1 MMKKLLLTLMLLLT
15 AVFTIAA
22 QQIPLPEIVVTPSED
37 SYTFT
42 VIDQGEFQIT
52 CSYYDFETGEYG
64 PEEEIQFPLTIYRT
78 ERPKQLY
85 IKAFQ
90 AVGEY
95 EFHTFTEYHF
105 IAPLGDEI
113 PPAPEITV
121 TKEDNG
127 WDGFH
132 YVVSAV
138 GDGNVIFSRKLSD
151 GSWERATDSDSEGHP
166 CFILSP
172 EINIDL
178 LYQFKAYQESEFKQF
193 YLDDE
198 HTCYYTVR
206 SPETRWEY
214 VVPGI
219 KSLNG
224 DIIFQMAG
232 EGLLSVTYTGNEEVT
247 ISVTIND
254 NPVELV
260 DGMVHLVPGY
270 NMIHAI
276 VSAEGYI
283 NSPLE
288 GWFEI
293 RWNAPTPEPQIIV
306 TPGDQA
312 YTIEAIGEGEVHLR
326 CYHECDY
333 HHLHGDVE
341 NPVTISRTQFDEFFN
356 FEATARLGEGYNE
369 AIVSQDVW
377 VPALGATP
385 MPDIVFTEDETGCEV
400 RAVGQGE
407 VHLFLGGRYHGQ
419 EVENPYRIPRP
430 YQQDY
435 YSFEAYAQAEGQWE
449 SEVAWETI
457 EVTPLPWIEINEGL
471 TSGFYDIQVFGMG
484 SVRLYLDGEEVENPY
499 RFDGRGKATEMT
511 YRITATCRED
521 GKLTGQSEQLLEVSS
536 APKNANFIH
545 ISYDDDNCYIL
556 AESIGYI
563 NLTANCYAVG
573 TEYNNYE
580 EKSAEGFNQVVLV
593 IPRQEYN
600 QQGDY
605 YVTCVD
611 NVNNSY
617 IYDTGEIVV
626 FSKLLNKAGIRPFLF
641 MTESTDTYFVKS
653 CPQYL
658 IVPPELN
665 GVMLNYNT
673 PLMLNGEVVENHWTM
688 DRPEHGAGC
697 STYDFSTVTKLSLVR
712 YDAEKYYIGGKYYPG
727 DAIEFTVDD
736 VIETVD
742 ICSDTIKRTLFVAER
757 GWEHFIDGYEYD
769 EFFDSFIDGSLLYN
783 IHVIGGG
790 ELGTHADYANVGN
803 NRNDSHR
810 VAMIPNHINVKSYY
824 GTANLFTY
832 GEYDN
837 VFTCWGD
844 IGLIYYDLHNGMSI
858 FRAVDNQVDWGG
870 HWQSTIPVT
879 AIADSAFIGNQS
891 LTGVEIGKNVTS
903 IGKDAFKGC
912 SDLTDV
918 TCFATTPPAMTNVE
932 TFDEACYS
940 NATLRVPESS
950 VDKYKNADWWRKFRH
965 IEGVA
970 VPGLPGDVN
979 GDGELGIADINTLI
993 DAILMSNTQSIYDIN
1008 GDGEI
1013 TISDVMAL
1021 IDMYLSMD

>member
-1 MMKKLLLTLMLLLT
+1 MMKKLLFTLMLLLT

-127 WDGFH
+127 WNGFH

-219 KSLNG
+219 KFLNG

-232 EGLLSVTYTGNEEVT
+232 EGLLSVTYTGNEDVT
-247 ISVTIND
+247 ISVTLND

-270 NMIHAI
+270 NIIHAI

-288 GWFEI
+288 GWSEI
-293 RWNAPTPEPQIIV
+293 RWIAPTPQPQIVV

-326 CYHECDY
+326 CYHECEY
-333 HHLHGDVE
+333 HHLNGDVE

-356 FEATARLGEGYNE
+356 FEATARLGENYEE

-457 EVTPLPWIEINEGL
+457 EVTPLPWIISNETSPSVYFEEIDNVDYEITAGG
-471 TSGFYDIQVFGMG
+471 TGT
-484 SVRLYLDGEEVENPY
+484 VRLFMNGIEVDNPY
-499 RFDGRGKATEMT
+499 TVQTLLIDDICKF
-511 YRITATCRED
+511 TATAKEP
-521 GKLTGQSEQLLEVSS
+521 GKLTGD
-536 APKNANFIH
+536 
-545 ISYDDDNCYIL
+545 SYDPIEIKPGPKREHLVTITSDNDFYYVT
-556 AESIGYI
+556 ATGDGYI
-563 NLTANCYAVG
+563 TLET
-573 TEYNNYE
+573 YNDNYYQYGDYNYHH
-580 EKSAEGFNQVVLV
+580 SAEGEGTVSVA
-593 IPRQEYN
+593 IPREGFSQWTYVAKRLNVDDGDILGFDVGSFMVVFKELTTTSPVIYSWPSNDQYKIVARPHFIFHFDSGDHTQIQYGTQLMLDGTVVEEPYYIDREEHDKYYHFSAVTTLRYERYEYLGIIN
-600 QQGDY
+600 GVRYYSSEPLETIEVFSDVVHATIKVRAGGDNFY
-605 YVTCVD
+605 FDYEDHVWD
-611 NVNNSY
+611 E
-617 IYDTGEIVV
+617 DTGEETR
-626 FSKLLNKAGIRPFLF
+626 LLRYEVNVRKRTSGESSDNYYAHHAAVKDNHDYSGIA
-641 MTESTDTYFVKS
+641 
-653 CPQYL
+653 
-658 IVPPELN
+658 IVPDRVEIEYNDMHDPE
-665 GVMLNYNT
+665 
-673 PLMLNGEVVENHWTM
+673 P
-688 DRPEHGAGC
+688 D
-697 STYDFSTVTKLSLVR
+697 
-712 YDAEKYYIGGKYYPG
+712 YYYYG
-727 DAIEFTVDD
+727 FWGD
-736 VIETVD
+736 VIYEFKALNWPGV
-742 ICSDTIKRTLFVAER
+742 S
-757 GWEHFIDGYEYD
+757 GWGRDGVYFR
-769 EFFDSFIDGSLLYN
+769 EF
-783 IHVIGGG
+783 
-790 ELGTHADYANVGN
+790 
-803 NRNDSHR
+803 
-810 VAMIPNHINVKSYY
+810 
-824 GTANLFTY
+824 
-832 GEYDN
+832 
-837 VFTCWGD
+837 C
-844 IGLIYYDLHNGMSI
+844 
-858 FRAVDNQVDWGG
+858 
-870 HWQSTIPVT
+870 PVT
-879 AIADSAFIGNQS
+879 AIADDAFLGNSA